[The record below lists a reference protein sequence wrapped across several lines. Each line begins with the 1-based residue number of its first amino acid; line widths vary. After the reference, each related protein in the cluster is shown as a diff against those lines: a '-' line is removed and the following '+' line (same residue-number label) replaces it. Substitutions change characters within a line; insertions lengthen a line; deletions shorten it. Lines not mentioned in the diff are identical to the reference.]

1 MEKYLKLFALAF
13 VLIGVFNLSSCSSNS
28 NFTTKVEK
36 KNR

>member
-13 VLIGVFNLSSCSSNS
+13 VLVGAINLTSCSSNS

-36 KNR
+36 KKR